1 MAGIKKNRS
10 PRKATR
16 LLQSRL
22 KFARGAGTLKKCI
35 ECQMSY
41 IADSPADCT
50 EHKKYHD
57 LHLYGKKWLLSW
69 GTAIQDTTS
78 SQYITPPST
87 SGSNGSGSGA
97 KGEREDYIA
106 YITPGK
112 AAEVK
117 AMMEIMYIVNNE
129 LTAPHD
135 ENAFWSEEGTS
146 SRGRAFVYI
155 KDGRAVGAVTVE
167 YLKEDDGRGRWMRVS
182 TRELVPEVVPRVRL
196 GISRIWVCRKQRG
209 KGIATRLLECVRK
222 YAILGNEVARWEM
235 AWSQPSESGGKLA
248 TRYNSVRH
256 KSGEL
261 LIPCYI

>member
-1 MAGIKKNRS
+1 
-10 PRKATR
+10 
-16 LLQSRL
+16 
-22 KFARGAGTLKKCI
+22 
-35 ECQMSY
+35 MSY
-41 IADSPADCT
+41 IIDSPADCA

-57 LHLYGKKWLLSW
+57 LHLYGKKWLASW
-69 GTAIQDTTS
+69 GTAIQDTCS

-87 SGSNGSGSGA
+87 SGGNASGNGA
-97 KGEREDYIA
+97 KADREDYIV

-112 AAEVK
+112 TAEVK

-135 ENAFWSEEGTS
+135 ENDFWSEEGTS
-146 SRGRAFVYI
+146 SMGRAFVYI
-155 KDGRAVGAVTVE
+155 KDGRAVGAITVE
-167 YLKEDDGRGRWMRVS
+167 YLKEDDSRGRWMRVS

-209 KGIATRLLECVRK
+209 QGIATRLLECVRK